1 VQSLTHR
8 RLVPKHL
15 VLACCLIAA
24 ALAPA
29 ARPVLAG
36 GADGRVAARS
46 DIAVHLTFTGGDH
59 YVTTL
64 ADAFVTPTNQSI
76 ANDSCGV
83 WYKDAKHMYFE
94 LSVRFDQIQIY
105 SSPIAAGGLR
115 LLVGGYKPNVSSY
128 TDNGANA
135 LMLRAQNHSYD
146 VDLLKADSV
155 VHARILNG
163 GHSGSFTA
171 THYSQSGGPATITI
185 QGTWTCSR
193 LFKLKAS

>member
-1 VQSLTHR
+1 V
-8 RLVPKHL
+8 
-15 VLACCLIAA
+15 IAI

-29 ARPVLAG
+29 GRPVLAG
-36 GADGRVAARS
+36 GADSRAAARS
-46 DIAVHLTFTGGDH
+46 DIVVHLKFTGAAH
-59 YVTTL
+59 YITTL
-64 ADAFVTPTNQSI
+64 ADAFVTPTNQGI

-83 WYKDAKHMYFE
+83 WYRDAKHMYFE

-105 SSPIAAGGLR
+105 SSPIAAAGLR
-115 LLVGGYKPNVSSY
+115 LLVGGYEPNVTSY
-128 TDNGANA
+128 PNNGSNA
-135 LMLRAQNHSYD
+135 LLLRAQNHNYD

-155 VHARILNG
+155 VSARILNG

-185 QGTWTCSR
+185 QGTWTCSH

>member
-1 VQSLTHR
+1 MPGFMHSRTF
-8 RLVPKHL
+8 PKR
-15 VLACCLIAA
+15 VLLAVCVIAV

-29 ARPVLAG
+29 TRPVLAG
-36 GADGRVAARS
+36 GVDSRGAARS
-46 DIAVHLTFTGGDH
+46 DIVVHLKFTGAAH

-64 ADAFVTPTNQSI
+64 TDAFVVPTNQSI

-94 LSVRFDQIQIY
+94 LSVRFDQIQLY
-105 SSPIAAGGLR
+105 SSPIVAAGLR

-135 LMLRAQNHSYD
+135 LLLRAQNHNYD

-155 VHARILNG
+155 VSARILNG

-185 QGTWTCSR
+185 QGTWTCSH